1 MINMKCLVTGF
12 DPFGGEAI
20 NPALEAVKLLPEEI
34 NGAKIVKLEIPTVF
48 GKSAEVVQAKI
59 EEIQPDVVLNIGQ
72 AGGRFAI
79 SPERVAINVD
89 DARIPDN
96 EGNQPVD
103 EAIQP
108 QGQPAYFSQL
118 PIKAMVA
125 AMKEAGIPAVV
136 SNTAG
141 TFVCNHIM
149 YQVQYMIDTKYPTLK
164 GGFIHVPFIP
174 EQVVDKPGQPAMSL
188 QDIAKGLEAAIGA
201 IVDYQEKEDIKAI
214 GGAIH

>member
-1 MINMKCLVTGF
+1 MKCLVTGF
-12 DPFGGEAI
+12 DPFGGEEI

-48 GKSAEVVQAKI
+48 GKSAEVVQTKI

-164 GGFIHVPFIP
+164 GGFIHVPFVP

-201 IVDYQEKEDIKAI
+201 IVDYQGKEDIKAI
-214 GGAIH
+214 GGAIQ